1 MNNWRE
7 VLSWQ
12 FEEKGMIPISSTSQ
26 LFNEVLLDFT
36 GMSSLK
42 LVKDIIVDDFLEG
55 DVTKE
60 EYIESWLDDFREVF
74 SVGDWVNI
82 EDMDEEEK
90 VNQEILIK
98 AKEFINNLLPEN
110 D

>member
-42 LVKDIIVDDFLEG
+42 LVKDIIVDDFLES

>member
-7 VLSWQ
+7 VLGWQ
-12 FEEKGMIPISSTSQ
+12 FEEKGMIPISSISQ

-42 LVKDIIVDDFLEG
+42 LVKDIIVDDFLES

>member
-7 VLSWQ
+7 VLGWQ

-90 VNQEILIK
+90 VNREILIK